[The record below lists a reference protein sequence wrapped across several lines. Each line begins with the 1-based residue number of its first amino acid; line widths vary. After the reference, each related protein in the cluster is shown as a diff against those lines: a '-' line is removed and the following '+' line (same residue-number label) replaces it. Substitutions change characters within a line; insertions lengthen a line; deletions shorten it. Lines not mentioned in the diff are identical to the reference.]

1 MSDSTGYGPSAR
13 LYFDGDEAKYGI
25 WEERMLCYMKT
36 KNLKKTILPG
46 TPTTAE
52 KKEQAYAELANLLD
66 ERSLCLVMND
76 AHDDGRRALEIL
88 REHYAGYGEQRV
100 MALYSTLTA
109 LHMEDNEDVTGYV
122 IRAEKTATALRT
134 TGEMVSDRLLN
145 AMVMKGLPP
154 SFESFTTNIYASK
167 KIIPFSEFKIALRS
181 FEENRRATKL
191 HQQQQQYHQQ
201 KKHDEIMKIQHT
213 SSYQPR
219 YENIQSQRRVEYP
232 HQNNNDMYRQQ
243 GDPRFYARNENYN
256 NNNNSNNHNNYNS
269 HYNNNNN
276 NNNNSKWCS
285 LCRNNSHTDRTCR
298 RKSKE
303 DKANMIHDNDDDAIK
318 DGAEHSFVFT
328 VNEENDTFQTS
339 DPCTILVDS
348 GANRHIANDE
358 SKFVSFDEDFV
369 PQQHTIKLA
378 DGTKLTSIAQRKG
391 TALFSIR
398 DKNGNLRNSY
408 LQDTLL
414 IPSFPDNIFSVRA
427 ATKNGSSVHLFHD
440 FGTLLSPNGTEFPIE
455 TVGDLYYLNA
465 PLRSRWT
472 AANGRKSKT
481 DYTFSLRFH

>member
-1 MSDSTGYGPSAR
+1 
-13 LYFDGDEAKYGI
+13 
-25 WEERMLCYMKT
+25 
-36 KNLKKTILPG
+36 
-46 TPTTAE
+46 
-52 KKEQAYAELANLLD
+52 
-66 ERSLCLVMND
+66 
-76 AHDDGRRALEIL
+76 
-88 REHYAGYGEQRV
+88 
-100 MALYSTLTA
+100 
-109 LHMEDNEDVTGYV
+109 
-122 IRAEKTATALRT
+122 
-134 TGEMVSDRLLN
+134 
-145 AMVMKGLPP
+145 
-154 SFESFTTNIYASK
+154 
-167 KIIPFSEFKIALRS
+167 
-181 FEENRRATKL
+181 
-191 HQQQQQYHQQ
+191 
-201 KKHDEIMKIQHT
+201 
-213 SSYQPR
+213 
-219 YENIQSQRRVEYP
+219 
-232 HQNNNDMYRQQ
+232 
-243 GDPRFYARNENYN
+243 
-256 NNNNSNNHNNYNS
+256 
-269 HYNNNNN
+269 
-276 NNNNSKWCS
+276 
-285 LCRNNSHTDRTCR
+285 
-298 RKSKE
+298 
-303 DKANMIHDNDDDAIK
+303 MIHDNDDDAIK

-378 DGTKLTSIAQRKG
+378 DGTKLTSIAQRKR